1 MLTCLFYYYFLANG
15 VTVQQTKDGKEQYSN
30 IGGHNDKEFCK
41 YHSRNKNYKLYRHFE
56 KQCYTLTACGKY
68 KELTGFEGKLRKK
81 LDTEKVRGGGCS
93 SIVISDRFVVTAAHC
108 VPK

>member
-1 MLTCLFYYYFLANG
+1 VLKC
-15 VTVQQTKDGKEQYSN
+15 N
-30 IGGHNDKEFCK
+30 I
-41 YHSRNKNYKLYRHFE
+41 
-56 KQCYTLTACGKY
+56 TLTACGKY

-81 LDTEKVRGGGCS
+81 LDTEKIRGGGCS

>member
-1 MLTCLFYYYFLANG
+1 MTRNF
-15 VTVQQTKDGKEQYSN
+15 VSIIQETKIINYIDILKSN
-30 IGGHNDKEFCK
+30 I
-41 YHSRNKNYKLYRHFE
+41 YI
-56 KQCYTLTACGKY
+56 TLTVCGKY

>member
-56 KQCYTLTACGKY
+56 KQYVILKQHVENTRSSQVL
-68 KELTGFEGKLRKK
+68 KENFERNWTQKK
-81 LDTEKVRGGGCS
+81 SE
-93 SIVISDRFVVTAAHC
+93 VVD
-108 VPK
+108 VPAL

>member
-56 KQCYTLTACGKY
+56 KQYLYNLNSMWKIQGAH
-68 KELTGFEGKLRKK
+68 
-81 LDTEKVRGGGCS
+81 
-93 SIVISDRFVVTAAHC
+93 RF
-108 VPK
+108 

>member
-1 MLTCLFYYYFLANG
+1 MTRNF
-15 VTVQQTKDGKEQYSN
+15 VSIIQETKIIDYIDILKSN
-30 IGGHNDKEFCK
+30 I
-41 YHSRNKNYKLYRHFE
+41 YI
-56 KQCYTLTACGKY
+56 TLTVCGKY